1 MNAENQSTRPP
12 GRSGPSASG
21 DPPDRRGPRGRTRAT
36 VVVLALLAALAAYGA
51 SGFYFVQPDERGVV
65 RWFGRVPAAEQ
76 RPPYGVG
83 PGLHYAPPWP
93 ICRVDAPETTA
104 VRRVSVGMSPEL
116 RAAIT
121 QGETWA
127 MQASPT
133 SDVFTGDV
141 NILKVTMAVQYQI
154 ANPVA
159 YLLTCEDPDELVRVA
174 VQAVLIEE
182 LAKLP
187 VDQALTIAKSKLEDD
202 TRQRAQELLDETYGC
217 GVQLVAANLASIDP
231 PRAIVAAF
239 QDVVSAKKDGEREID
254 RARSERNRVLPRA
267 RGDAARAL
275 EEAHAY
281 HQTRVGRARG
291 ETDRFVN
298 LLAEYRR
305 APEVTADRLRLQA
318 FERVLAKVRKII
330 IDDRPGEDP
339 TRVKIIDET
348 PE

>member
-1 MNAENQSTRPP
+1 MNAESQSTNPP
-12 GRSGPSASG
+12 GRSKPPGPG
-21 DPPDRRGPRGRTRAT
+21 DPPGLSGPRRRSPAT
-36 VVVLALLAALAAYGA
+36 VIVLMLVAALAAYAA
-51 SGFYFVQPDERGVV
+51 SGFYFVQPNERGVV
-65 RWFGRVPAAEQ
+65 RWFGRVPASQQ
-76 RPPYGVG
+76 RPPHGIG

-93 ICRVDAPETTA
+93 ICRVDIPETTA

-116 RAAIT
+116 REAIA

-127 MQASPT
+127 MQASPA

-154 ANPVA
+154 ADPVA
-159 YLLTCEDPDELVRVA
+159 YLLACENPDELVRLA

-187 VDQALTIAKSKLEDD
+187 VDQALTVAKSQLEND
-202 TRQRAQELLDETYGC
+202 TRQRAQELLDQTYGC
-217 GVQLVAANLASIDP
+217 GVQLVGANLASIDP

-281 HQTRVGRARG
+281 RQSRIGRARG
-291 ETDRFVN
+291 ETDSFLN
-298 LLAEYRR
+298 LLAEYQR
-305 APEVTADRLRLQA
+305 APEVTADRLRLQT
-318 FERVLAKVRKII
+318 FERVLAKVRKVIV
-330 IDDRPGEDP
+330 DNRPGEDP
-339 TRVKIIDET
+339 TRIKIIDES